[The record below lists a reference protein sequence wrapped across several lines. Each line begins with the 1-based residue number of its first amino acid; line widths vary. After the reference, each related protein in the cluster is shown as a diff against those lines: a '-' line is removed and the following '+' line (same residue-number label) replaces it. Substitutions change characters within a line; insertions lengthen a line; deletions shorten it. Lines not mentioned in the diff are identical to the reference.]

1 MEKKLILF
9 GKTRV
14 INTMAISKLIYTAT
28 ILCLPTEEYVKKT
41 QRLIFNFIW
50 NKMKR
55 IKRNTLI
62 GNISDWGLAIMD
74 IDSYYGY

>member
-1 MEKKLILF
+1 M
-9 GKTRV
+9 R
-14 INTMAISKLIYTAT
+14 INTLVISKLIYTAT
-28 ILCLPTEEYVKKT
+28 IICLPTEEYVKKT

-50 NKMKR
+50 NKTER

-74 IDSYYGY
+74 IDSKIKALQAA